1 MLKNYCFWTVELEK
15 TLESPLNCKEIKPF
29 NSKENQS
36 WIFIGS
42 INAEAETPI
51 IWPHDANNWLIRKTL
66 MLKKIEGR
74 RRRGW
79 QRMRCL
85 DGITDSMDMSLSILW
100 ELEMDR
106 EAWRA
111 AVHGVAKSQT
121 VLSNWTELN
130 WWKELTP
137 WKRPWYWEKPRARGE
152 GDNKGWDVWMASLIQ
167 WTWIWINSGRKRW
180 TEKPDVLWF
189 MTSQSWTWLSD
200 WTATTKFLL
209 KLFAIILFLKHF
221 CSNSWLTRKVVKLQA
236 ILI

>member
-1 MLKNYCFWTVELEK
+1 MWELDHKENWMLKNYCFWTVELEK

-85 DGITDSMDMSLSILW
+85 DGITDSMDMSLSKFRKLV
-100 ELEMDR
+100 MDR
-106 EAWRA
+106 EAWCA
-111 AVHGVAKSQT
+111 AVHGVAKSHT
-121 VLSNWTELN
+121 WLSNWTETECESLGVS
-130 WWKELTP
+130 KQAQL
-137 WKRPWYWEKPRARGE
+137 WEINGQNLLIWCQEVVNVSHTIHCGKAR
-152 GDNKGWDVWMASLIQ
+152 MYRLIETESQ
-167 WTWIWINSGRKRW
+167 LRK
-180 TEKPDVLWF
+180 TF
-189 MTSQSWTWLSD
+189 G
-200 WTATTKFLL
+200 F
-209 KLFAIILFLKHF
+209 
-221 CSNSWLTRKVVKLQA
+221 
-236 ILI
+236 